1 MKYTFLKFVNT
12 TQNTDALIVINHGKD
27 KFLTTRL
34 YFKYNRWAPTV
45 NKYVEALINEL
56 PFKNAVERHVN
67 LFATKEDGSNNLKE
81 TFTIMYSSDLEYMV
95 DCDSLLGVPD
105 SDDLS
110 DKDFYSL
117 WQPRAMDAI
126 IDEMI
131 EAVGR
136 NNCKVI
142 TGKH

>member
-1 MKYTFLKFVNT
+1 MKYTFLKFVDT
-12 TQNTDALIVINHGKD
+12 KQNTGALIVINHGKD

-45 NKYVEALINEL
+45 NKYVEALIDEL
-56 PFKNAVERHVN
+56 PFKNAVERHVD
-67 LFATKEDGSNNLKE
+67 LFATKEGTNNLKE
-81 TFTIMYSSDLEYMV
+81 TFTIMYSKDLEHMV

-105 SDDLS
+105 STDLS
-110 DKDFYSL
+110 DEDFYSL

-126 IDEMI
+126 VDEMI
-131 EAVGR
+131 EAVGPK
-136 NNCKVI
+136 NCKIV